1 MIELVD
7 GYYILVD
14 DYSYALVKER
24 GSIDKRTGKKQLYHL
39 GYYGTVE
46 KALQALAK
54 ELARNKLKGASVGI
68 TEAVNAIRESN
79 QTVEKLLENLT

>member
-14 DYSYALVKER
+14 DYSFALAKEK
-24 GSIDKRTGKKQLYHL
+24 GTLDKRTGKKQFYYL

-46 KALQALAK
+46 AALAALAR
-54 ELARNKLKGASVGI
+54 ELARNKLKDAHVGI
-68 TEAVNAIRESN
+68 TEAVNVIRESN